1 VTLKFA
7 IGAVL
12 LATSGAAGAQVQ
24 PFAGPDDPHLQS
36 VNYSAGQIV
45 QLRSA
50 PGYQLMVELSP
61 DEAVKSVAI
70 GDSGSWQV
78 NVSKEGDQ
86 LFIKPTAAG
95 STTNMTVVTSV
106 RAYYFELQALSG
118 PSSDMPY
125 MVQFHYPAARTL
137 PADAQYVDV
146 SAATRRLSRYR
157 VSGDRQLRPN
167 SVSNDGQHT
176 YLSWPKNVAI
186 PAVYAVDRSG
196 GEVLV
201 NGMMGTDDV
210 YVVDGTPQLL
220 IFRIDRDMARAE
232 RIFPRKGR

>member
-1 VTLKFA
+1 VRLRPCLGVA
-7 IGAVL
+7 
-12 LATSGAAGAQVQ
+12 LATISSVAGAQVQ
-24 PFAGPDDPHLQS
+24 PFAGRDDPHLQS

-50 PGYQLMVELSP
+50 PGYQLMVELSA

-70 GDSGSWQV
+70 GDSGAWQV

-86 LFIKPTAAG
+86 LFVKPTAAG

-106 RAYYFELQALSG
+106 RVYYFELQSLSG
-118 PSSDMPY
+118 PSPDMPY
-125 MVQFHYPAARTL
+125 TVQFHYPTARVL
-137 PADAQYVDV
+137 PADVQYVDV

-167 SVSNDGQHT
+167 AVSNDEQHT

-186 PAVYAVDRSG
+186 PAIYAVDRSG
-196 GEVLV
+196 GEMLV
-201 NGMMGTDDV
+201 NGMMRSDDV

-220 IFRIDRDMARAE
+220 IFRIDHGMARAE
-232 RIFPRKGR
+232 RIFARKGR